1 MSSILMY
8 GRNMMVWVDE
18 TGCSRKDFFGSMDI
32 VTRVIKPG
40 VTASYKRPENK
51 LYGSTIFSGNSG
63 CRAYLQ

>member
-8 GRNMMVWVDE
+8 GRKMMVWVDE

-40 VTASYKRPENK
+40 VTASYKKARE
-51 LYGSTIFSGNSG
+51 
-63 CRAYLQ
+63 